1 MTQHTHQSAPS
12 STTPSSLI
20 RINTALLIPG
30 RGEPIPNATL
40 ISEGSKI
47 VFVGTQSTVPP
58 QYNIVP
64 TATVP
69 VLLPG
74 LWDCHVHFFGSQ
86 VYAVEAIA
94 AVPAALAG
102 ARSARD
108 LAETLNAG
116 YTSVR
121 ELGGYGAQIAQAVNE
136 GWLVGPNIYSS
147 VSMLSQ
153 TAGHGDA
160 RNFEVEHLCEKMK
173 QGMPFYLCDGVD
185 ECIRAVRTMVR
196 RGASVIKVATT
207 GGGASTDDLHARQF
221 SDAEL
226 EAIVQEADRSG
237 LGVAAHCHGKQGILA
252 ALRAGCRTL
261 EHASFADDECI
272 AMMKERDVMF
282 IGTRTAI
289 EFGVSHPDMWS
300 PENYRKL
307 LALSKA
313 NRRAY
318 AAAIK
323 AGVRVA
329 LGTDLGLSTNLT
341 PLNHGMNG
349 LEFRYAVDAGMTALQ
364 AIEAGSA
371 NGPETLKTRLTG
383 IEGTEKGQRAQ
394 FYAEING
401 LDEYNDR
408 EDLPTTKAPK
418 SGQLKVGFDA
428 DFIALS
434 HNPLDDIDVL
444 AQPDKIT
451 HVWKEGKLYK
461 APGKPIGLT

>member
-1 MTQHTHQSAPS
+1 MTQHTYQPAPS
-12 STTPSSLI
+12 STAPSSLV

-30 RGEPIPNATL
+30 RGQPVPNATL

-64 TATVP
+64 TAEVP

-74 LWDCHVHFFGSQ
+74 LWDCHVHFFGSP

-116 YTSVR
+116 FTSVR
-121 ELGGYGAQIAQAVNE
+121 ELGGYGTQIAQAVNE

-160 RNFEVEHLCEKMK
+160 RDFEVASLCEKMK

-207 GGGASTDDLHARQF
+207 GGVASTDDLHARQF

-272 AMMKERDVMF
+272 AMMKEKDIML
-282 IGTRTAI
+282 IGTRTVI
-289 EFGVSHPDMWS
+289 EFGASHPDMWS

-307 LALSKA
+307 LACSQA

-318 AAAIK
+318 TAAIK

-329 LGTDLGLSTNLT
+329 LGTDLGLSTDAT
-341 PLNHGMNG
+341 RLNHGMNG
-349 LEFRYAVDAGMTALQ
+349 SEFRYAVDAGMTALQ
-364 AIEAGSA
+364 AIEAGTA
-371 NGPETLKTRLTG
+371 NGPETLMTRSAG
-383 IEGTEKGQRAQ
+383 EERPEKSYRAE
-394 FYAEING
+394 FHAKIDG
-401 LDEYNDR
+401 SDGYNDR
-408 EDLPTTKAPK
+408 EELPITKAPK
-418 SGQLKVGFDA
+418 SGQLKIGFDA

-434 HNPLDDIDVL
+434 HNPLDDINVL
-444 AQPDKIT
+444 AQPEKVT
-451 HVWKEGKLYK
+451 HVWKGGKLYK
-461 APGKPIGLT
+461 APSKLIKQI